1 MARRAPRARSMAYE
15 FGKPFALYRSDAR
28 GCRGAPWGSAKQ
40 HSVASLADPPRQAE
54 PSYRRPA
61 PFVVTWRDDARR
73 GLHLSHLLPRI
84 ARYQRAG
91 AFHNA
96 SSANATRASAG
107 PPTYYIEDPSPTFTK
122 EDLKCLPVR
131 TLHGERCRRRHRV
144 LHVPPGFHPAGRRSS
159 STIVRAT
166 RSSCSTL
173 GGGDHDAYR
182 RRAGTAI
189 VR

>member
-1 MARRAPRARSMAYE
+1 MRKAVGCVYRNDRRAFEHPSREAPTGKQDCRRSLRARGSPIVARRAPRARSMAYE

-73 GLHLSHLLPRI
+73 GLHLLHLLPRI

-107 PPTYYIEDPSPTFTK
+107 PPTYYISK
-122 EDLKCLPVR
+122 
-131 TLHGERCRRRHRV
+131 TLRRR
-144 LHVPPGFHPAGRRSS
+144 S
-159 STIVRAT
+159 
-166 RSSCSTL
+166 
-173 GGGDHDAYR
+173 R
-182 RRAGTAI
+182 RRTSSASRPYVT
-189 VR
+189 R